1 MLHKLSSA
9 ARATATALSVL
20 IVCAFAQLLWLR
32 AGGAPEWV
40 VWLPVIVC
48 GVCTWLY
55 VDYFIRVRFGVVL
68 AAFSRLADGEL
79 DLDLPPPPDKD
90 VATVRDS
97 LLRMS
102 ASLRNLTERLR
113 NADAAR
119 RRLFADL
126 SHELATPSSTIVA
139 LIDALAK
146 PELCSTE
153 EQKTELI
160 QALATESARLVRL
173 VDDMRDLGQLDEP
186 DFRLEI
192 TPTRLGEL
200 VESSVQRWKH
210 AHPLRS
216 SIDVS
221 AAPIEANVDPQRVEQ
236 ILFNLL
242 TNASRYAGS
251 EQKIRVTL
259 DRDGDVPRLVVE
271 DAGPGVPDEV
281 LSRLG
286 ERLLR
291 VDPSR
296 SRRTG
301 GSGLGLSIVRA
312 IVGRHGGGVRF
323 DRSPLGGLRVTIALP
338 SAQLP

>member
-20 IVCAFAQLLWLR
+20 VLCAFAQLFWLR
-32 AGGAPEWV
+32 ASGEPAYV

-48 GVCTWLY
+48 GLCTWLY
-55 VDYFIRVRFGVVL
+55 VDYFVRVRFGVVL
-68 AAFSRLADGEL
+68 SAFARVADGEL
-79 DLDLPPPPDKD
+79 DLELPPPPDAD
-90 VATVRDS
+90 VAAVRES
-97 LLRMS
+97 LMRMM
-102 ASLRNLTERLR
+102 AALRNLTERLKS
-113 NADAAR
+113 ADAAR

-146 PELCSTE
+146 PELCPTE
-153 EQKTELI
+153 EQKNELVR
-160 QALATESARLVRL
+160 ALAGESARLVRL
-173 VDDMRDLGQLDEP
+173 VNDMRDLGQLDDP

-192 TPTRLGEL
+192 APTDLAE
-200 VESSVQRWKH
+200 VVNSAVQRWKR
-210 AHPLRS
+210 AHPACS
-216 SIDVS
+216 GIVVS
-221 AAPIEANVDPQRVEQ
+221 TLPVEANVDHQRVEQ

-242 TNASRYAGS
+242 TNASRYVAAE
-251 EQKIRVTL
+251 EQIRVSL
-259 DRDGDVPRLVVE
+259 DRDGEVPRIVVE
-271 DAGPGVPDEV
+271 DAGPGVPDEM
-281 LSRLG
+281 LSQLG

-312 IVGRHGGGVRF
+312 IVGRHGGKVQF
-323 DRSPLGGLRVTIALP
+323 DRSPLGGLRVTVLLP
-338 SAQLP
+338 EAQLP